1 MDNAGRKGFAESYG
15 MNIATDDRATMYA
28 RMMVADKVFYGRL
41 PTDPILLAKT
51 KRVQEFFR
59 NIRHEL
65 SVPESNPLYQMLA
78 KTPTDGSP
86 TAPKSEAK

>member
-1 MDNAGRKGFAESYG
+1 
-15 MNIATDDRATMYA
+15 
-28 RMMVADKVFYGRL
+28 MVADQVFYGRL
-41 PTDPILLAKT
+41 ATDSILLAKT

-78 KTPTDGSP
+78 RTPADAASA
-86 TAPKSEAK
+86 APKGEAK